1 MNIVNLAAGSGKTTS
16 ALTLAKDLIKKGF
29 NVTYTS
35 ITNVSVEDAKH
46 RFTQLFSEELSE
58 EQIANFKI
66 STVHSYCLELIRH
79 SQDFRDIEILTTTE
93 YIPLPK
99 ECNVLENNT
108 HIGEFKK
115 FLRSKIETVKTR
127 KVTMGTLQNVTV
139 THMHSE
145 GTTIDEYVSD
155 LGSKQVNIL
164 EGENGEALQPEQAPV
179 LPDAKPEVST
189 IEKKQLV
196 LPLDWVLHICKAYK
210 LTPPQ
215 NDAIMIDEYQ
225 DMDAKE
231 LYALSEIFEDRA
243 WLFGDPNQVLY
254 IFRIKDGVYKPI
266 DNVTLEKVHTHRF
279 DQYSC
284 DILSRLLTY
293 KNSLLPIGSSP
304 AIAMQ
309 STKELTPGGSMELID
324 WNLIVD
330 ASKEF
335 KTPGWRNY
343 VQNRKIYEPLEAII
357 AEGHDSFQIITSG
370 NGIASKY
377 SEIIMKKYGDILT
390 SWYVPVYS
398 HPMYRRIR
406 DCLRGHDNRKI
417 NIKLARAVH
426 KTLTKLGYKVALTQ
440 IGNMFHYIQESGNIK
455 AGIQVPDSDWLA
467 GAILKLGD
475 RYLDN
480 RLKVSFKASG
490 KSNFQSTIN
499 VLQMISTRGLKCA
512 MSGVQL
518 QSETPKRGRVTTI
531 HTSKGTESDYVLLDI
546 QGQFR
551 PPGKIQELL
560 QNLNCLYVGMS
571 RHKKKLWIT
580 MDDYYKELTKGINIP
595 SAGQV
600 YRRSSSN
607 KNEQAEINMIR
618 AFNEFGIRREWPASE
633 IDNDNIFGTA
643 QPFYADLIS
652 GIICMSM
659 GEYDPKE
666 TARAMYQVDL
676 Y

>member
-1 MNIVNLAAGSGKTTS
+1 MNIMNLCAGSGKTTS
-16 ALTLAKDLIKKGF
+16 ALTLAKDLILKGF
-29 NVTYTS
+29 NITYVS
-35 ITNVSVEDAKH
+35 ITNVSIEDAKH
-46 RFTQLFSEELSE
+46 RFAQLFSEELSE
-58 EQIANFKI
+58 EQLQNFKI

-79 SQDFRDIEILTTTE
+79 GRDFQGIEILTTTE

-108 HIGEFKK
+108 YTGAFKE
-115 FLRSKIETVKTR
+115 FLRGRIETIRTKKVKT
-127 KVTMGTLQNVTV
+127 GSLQNVTV
-139 THMHSE
+139 THLHPE
-145 GTTIDEYVSD
+145 GTSIDTYVSD
-155 LGSKQVNIL
+155 LENKEKDIVSGP
-164 EGENGEALQPEQAPV
+164 NGEALQPEVATETV
-179 LPDAKPEVST
+179 VTGEETTTTKR
-189 IEKKQLV
+189 QLV

-210 LTPPQ
+210 LTPPN

-231 LYALSEIFEDRA
+231 LYAISEIFEDRA

-266 DNVTLEKVHTHRF
+266 DNVTLERVHTHRF
-279 DQYSC
+279 DQFSC

-304 AIAMQ
+304 AIGMQ
-309 STKELTPGGSMELID
+309 STKELTPGGSMELINWRD
-324 WNLIVD
+324 IVD
-330 ASKEF
+330 TTKEF
-335 KTPGWRNY
+335 KTPNWRNY
-343 VQNRKIYEPLEAII
+343 VQNRKLYEPLDQII
-357 AEGHDSFQIITSG
+357 AKGEDSFQIITSG

-377 SEIIMKKYGDILT
+377 SEMILKKYGDILT

-406 DCLRGHDNRKI
+406 DCLRGHDNRKV

-426 KTLTKLGYKVALTQ
+426 RTLTRLGHKVSLTQ
-440 IGNMFHYIQESGNIK
+440 IGGMFHIIQESGNIK
-455 AGIQVPDSDWLA
+455 PGIQVPDADWLA
-467 GAILKLGD
+467 GVILKLGD
-475 RYLDN
+475 RFLDN

-518 QSETPKRGRVTTI
+518 QSESPKRGRVTTI

-580 MDDYYKELTKGINIP
+580 MDEYYKPLCKTFDMYGETPMYSGHNSNDL
-595 SAGQV
+595 AG
-600 YRRSSSN
+600 
-607 KNEQAEINMIR
+607 KNLIR
-618 AFNEFGIRREWPASE
+618 AFHQYGIRRDWPAAE
-633 IDNDNIFGTA
+633 IDNDNIFGQA
-643 QPFYADLIS
+643 QVFYPDLIS
-652 GIICMSM
+652 GLICMSM
-659 GEYDPKE
+659 ADYDAKQKAQAIFEAPI
-666 TARAMYQVDL
+666 Y
-676 Y
+676 